1 MSLQPQIII
10 LLPIIQTEL
19 QLIKIEHKCMEFINN
34 LDLLKNILILQ
45 DLEGLYVKLLQQNQ
59 ACHFKHK
66 AQELTERLKK
76 EGLTKTTFMTNY
88 FSLETNEYKV
98 MKSL

>member
-10 LLPIIQTEL
+10 LPPTIQTEL

-66 AQELTERLKK
+66 AQGLTERLKK
-76 EGLTKTTFMTNY
+76 EGLTKITFMTNY
-88 FSLETNEYKV
+88 FSSEINEFKV
-98 MKSL
+98 MKSS